1 MEGKIVSIKMA
12 IVDDN
17 EMVRDHIRSLF
28 EDDKRIDIVFEA
40 GDGVEAMQLIRDR
53 LPDVVLLDLVM
64 PRMDGLE
71 VLQNLNRDPSLMK
84 HPAVIVVSAVGQ
96 ERILDM
102 VFGLGAAYY
111 IMKPFEDKM
120 LIRRVQQL
128 MNGQSL
134 PPVQSK
140 SSPRISYAYDAR
152 SASDLEVTHLLHDL
166 GVPPHIKGYQY
177 LKDAVMMVVEAP
189 DVINAVT
196 KTLYPT
202 IAAMN
207 NTSSSRVERAI
218 RHAIS
223 VTWLRGNTRL
233 MNDMFSY
240 TIRSG
245 AGNPTNSEFVAL
257 LAEKIRLSQKK
268 GA

>member
-1 MEGKIVSIKMA
+1 MA

-17 EMVRDHIRSLF
+17 EMMREHIRSLF
-28 EDDKRIDIVFEA
+28 EDDHRIEIVFEA
-40 GDGVEAMQLIRDR
+40 RDGMEAIRLIREKQ
-53 LPDVVLLDLVM
+53 PDIVLLDLIM
-64 PRMDGLE
+64 PRMDGVE
-71 VLQNLNRDPSLMK
+71 VLQNINRDASLKK

-102 VFGLGAAYY
+102 VFGLGAVYY

-120 LIRRVQQL
+120 LIRRVQQV
-128 MNGQSL
+128 MNGQSM
-134 PPVQSK
+134 PPAQK
-140 SSPRISYAYDAR
+140 SLSPRVSYSYDGVP
-152 SASDLEVTHLLHDL
+152 DPDVEVSHLLHDL

-177 LKDAVMMVVEAP
+177 LRDGVMMVVEAP
-189 DVINAVT
+189 EVINAVT

-202 IAAMN
+202 IATMN
-207 NTSSSRVERAI
+207 NTTPSRVERAM
-218 RHAIS
+218 RHAIA
-223 VTWLRGNTRL
+223 VTWRRGNTRL
-233 MNDMFSY
+233 MNELFSY

-245 AGNPTNSEFVAL
+245 SGKPTNSEFVAL

>member
-1 MEGKIVSIKMA
+1 MAIKIG

-17 EMVRDHIRSLF
+17 EMMREHMRVLF
-28 EDDKRIDIVFEA
+28 EDDNRIEIVFEA
-40 GDGVEAMQLIRDR
+40 ADGLEALQCIRQNQ
-53 LPDVVLLDLVM
+53 PDVVLLDLIM
-64 PRMDGLE
+64 PRMDGVE
-71 VLQNLNRDPSLMK
+71 VLQNLRRDTSLK
-84 HPAVIVVSAVGQ
+84 KLPAVIVVSAVGQ

-102 VFGLGAAYY
+102 VFSLGAAYY
-111 IMKPFEDKM
+111 IMKPFEDK
-120 LIRRVQQL
+120 LLVRRVQQL
-128 MNGQSL
+128 IGGQSL

-140 SSPRISYAYDAR
+140 SSSRVSYGYNGMSDT
-152 SASDLEVTHLLHDL
+152 DLEVTHLLHDL

-177 LKDAVMMVVEAP
+177 LKDAIMMVAEAP
-189 DVINAVT
+189 EIINAVT

-202 IAAMN
+202 IATMN
-207 NTSSSRVERAI
+207 STSSSRVERAI

-223 VTWLRGNTRL
+223 VTWRKGNSRL
-233 MNDMFSY
+233 MNDMFAY

-245 AGNPTNSEFVAL
+245 AGKPTNSEFVAI

>member
-1 MEGKIVSIKMA
+1 MAIKIA

-28 EDDKRIDIVFEA
+28 ENDLRIEIVFEA
-40 GDGVEAMQLIRDR
+40 GDGMEAVRLIREKQ
-53 LPDVVLLDLVM
+53 PDVLLLDLIM

-71 VLQNLNRDPSLMK
+71 VLQYINRDASLK
-84 HPAVIVVSAVGQ
+84 KQPAVIVVSAVGQ

-102 VFGLGAAYY
+102 VFSLGAVYY

-120 LIRRVQQL
+120 LIRQVQLL
-128 MNGQSL
+128 MSGQSM
-134 PPVQSK
+134 PPVQGP
-140 SSPRISYAYDAR
+140 SSQRVSYAYDGLTD
-152 SASDLEVTHLLHDL
+152 SEVEVTHLLHDL

-177 LKDAVMMVVEAP
+177 LRDAVLMVVEAP
-189 DVINAVT
+189 EIINAVT

-202 IAAMN
+202 IATMN
-207 NTSSSRVERAI
+207 NTTPSRVERAI
-218 RHAIS
+218 RHAIA
-223 VTWLRGNTRL
+223 VTWQRGNTRL
-233 MNDMFSY
+233 MNDLFSY

-245 AGNPTNSEFVAL
+245 SGKPTNSEFVAL

>member
-1 MEGKIVSIKMA
+1 MAVKMA

-17 EMVRDHIRSLF
+17 VMVRDHIRALF
-28 EDDKRIDIVFEA
+28 EDDNRIEIVFEA
-40 GDGVEAMQLIRDR
+40 GDGIEAIQLIKEK

-64 PRMDGLE
+64 PKMDGVE
-71 VLQNLNRDPSLMK
+71 VLQCINRDPSLRK

-102 VFGLGAAYY
+102 VFGLGAVYY
-111 IMKPFEDKM
+111 IMKPFDDKM

-128 MNGQSL
+128 MSGQSM
-134 PPVQSK
+134 PPVQS
-140 SSPRISYAYDAR
+140 SAAPRISYASDPL

-177 LKDAVMMVVEAP
+177 LKDAVMMVAEAP
-189 DVINAVT
+189 DLINAVT

-245 AGNPTNSEFVAL
+245 AGKPTNSEFVAL
-257 LAEKIRLSQKK
+257 LAEKVRLSQKK